1 MSALPSALAATS
13 HGTHHTI
20 LHPHTSV
27 NEEAMLVRHKQSCS
41 TAALRAAVKLAAPA
55 CAVAKCA
62 QTRLQGAI
70 KLGAT

>member
-1 MSALPSALAATS
+1 
-13 HGTHHTI
+13 
-20 LHPHTSV
+20 
-27 NEEAMLVRHKQSCS
+27 MLVRHKQSCS